1 MDELEF
7 NQRTDE
13 IIELI
18 EERLDE
24 LDADLDY
31 DNEGG
36 VLSISFADN
45 SKVIINRQAPLKQIW
60 VAAKSGGFHFDFNAD
75 VNAWVKD
82 DDGTELFAALSK
94 YCSQQAGESIDLMGS

>member
-1 MDELEF
+1 LDELEF

>member
-7 NQRTDE
+7 NQRADE

-24 LDADLDY
+24 VDADLDY

-60 VAAKSGGFHFDFNAD
+60 VATKSGGFHFDFNRD
-75 VNAWVKD
+75 VDAWVKD

-94 YCSQQAGESIDLMGS
+94 YCSQQAGETVDLMGS

>member
-24 LDADLDY
+24 VDADLDY

-60 VAAKSGGFHFDFNAD
+60 VATKSGGFHFDFNPD
-75 VNAWVKD
+75 VDAWVKD

-94 YCSQQAGESIDLMGS
+94 YCSQQAGETVDLMCS